1 MRTELLRI
9 DPAVRGLLDDPSL
22 EEIARLIE
30 PYGDCVA
37 CHRPLGEV
45 PISLTL
51 RRRGHAPG
59 RASGAGIRANGGP
72 GEDVAGEEGAGWEDM
87 VVVLPA
93 HAACAPSQLED
104 DRSYAPTA
112 TYQIATVGMPAAAQ
126 VEGASGQVETVVEQL
141 PVVVINPSVDVQL
154 GTIHGRRWRSQL
166 SLRHDLRGLE
176 QLSAQQPVPAA
187 APTWGARLHVDDAG
201 DEILDLTSPGE
212 LYRTATTPVIAE
224 MIRRSGQV
232 LVVVTETAKVKALF
246 EVGRLD
252 QLAAAVHA
260 GTVYGAWAGLGVD
273 ASDITIL
280 PPDASLAGS
289 LPSGTRQL
297 GSTAEVAAL
306 VADTAADARAAYARH
321 PTVRLGADVDL
332 VSTGTPSLE
341 PFAGDPGQLPVLL
354 IEPHT
359 VAVVQ
364 DPATGNARYEIRVEN
379 AVGQGLRRLST
390 GRVIVDV
397 TREWT
402 LRRTGHQLELVA
414 PFEQVLADVTLRLP
428 AGWPEAARAAG
439 HVLVVYGVGIG
450 VRRRAGVRSFNDD
463 DRHGEL
469 LASRRAGTVAVGLV
483 RWTETGDSR

>member
-1 MRTELLRI
+1 MRTQLLRI

-59 RASGAGIRANGGP
+59 RASGADIRAIGGP
-72 GEDVAGEEGAGWEDM
+72 GEDLAGEEGTGWEDM
-87 VVVLPA
+87 VVALPA

-126 VEGASGQVETVVEQL
+126 VEGPSGQVETVVEQL

-166 SLRHDLRGLE
+166 SQRHDLRGLE

-232 LVVVTETAKVKALF
+232 LVVVTETVKVKALF
-246 EVGRLD
+246 EAGRLD

-289 LPSGTRQL
+289 LPSGARQL

-354 IEPHT
+354 VEPHT

-428 AGWPEAARAAG
+428 AGWPEVARAAG
-439 HVLVVYGVGIG
+439 HVLVIYGVGIG
-450 VRRRAGVRSFNDD
+450 VRRRAGVRSYNDD